1 MNPKL
6 DLIYIKYILSLLYQP
21 NKKEWIDFKLKG
33 GNKKN
38 VEMVLADMNRE
49 KWKDKTKMSVA
60 LWKIF
65 REDRRSILPETT
77 STAWQEGDRKG

>member
-21 NKKEWIDFKLKG
+21 NKKEWIDFKLKE

-38 VEMVLADMNRE
+38 GEIVLADINRE

-77 STAWQEGDRKG
+77 NTA